1 MAKLKNYNSSL
12 QHFVIFLTLLL
23 FVSCVNH
30 KLYISKIEG
39 KKIGITNE
47 NKDLAAFEDVIKPY
61 RETIDKDLNT
71 VLAYAPETIDKN
83 GEWQSNIGNL
93 LADITLQR
101 SNSIF
106 KTREHKNIDLCLL
119 NHGGI
124 RSIIPKGNITTR
136 TAFEI
141 IPFENAAIVIALK
154 GEQILEIANYIISE
168 KKPHPLS
175 GMTFTIGKDKTAKNI
190 HIQGKPIENDTVY
203 YVVTSDYLANGGDN
217 MNFFKKGVASYPI
230 DYKLR
235 NILIDYFKDVDTIPL
250 TKDIR
255 ISVE

>member
-23 FVSCVNH
+23 FVSCANH

-83 GEWQSNIGNL
+83 GEWQSTIGNL

-106 KTREHKNIDLCLL
+106 TTREHKNIDLCLL

-124 RSIIPKGNITTR
+124 RSIIPKGILLQ
-136 TAFEI
+136 ELLSKLCL
-141 IPFENAAIVIALK
+141 LK
-154 GEQILEIANYIISE
+154 MQQL
-168 KKPHPLS
+168 L
-175 GMTFTIGKDKTAKNI
+175 
-190 HIQGKPIENDTVY
+190 
-203 YVVTSDYLANGGDN
+203 
-217 MNFFKKGVASYPI
+217 
-230 DYKLR
+230 
-235 NILIDYFKDVDTIPL
+235 
-250 TKDIR
+250 
-255 ISVE
+255 